1 MMDAL
6 LLIKRLDA
14 PDEVRHFEKGSLS
27 LVQVGPM
34 AIARARYEPGW
45 VWSEHV
51 GAVEARQFCE
61 TDHIGMVETGKMMVR
76 MADGR
81 EVVMQ
86 PGDLFA
92 IGAGHDAWVVGNEPY
107 SSLHFMGA
115 EEYAAI

>member
-34 AIARARYEPGW
+34 VIARARYEPGW
-45 VWSEHV
+45 IWSEHV
-51 GAVEARQFCE
+51 GAAEARQLCD
-61 TDHIGMVETGKMMVR
+61 TDHVGMVETGKMVVR

-81 EVVMQ
+81 EVLMQ

-92 IGAGHDAWVVGNEPY
+92 IGAGHDAWVVGTEPY

-115 EEYAAI
+115 EEYVAS